1 MRKIVQCHKINLSHF
16 ICVHLFCVACFIS
29 QLSTLFTFNMD
40 KYKSSDRVK
49 HRWLSI
55 NKFSFIVDV
64 QWAFLFDSV
73 QRGIVAKVNIED
85 CQCYS
90 WKWLGDD
97 TFYGWVDKK
106 IIYCCSKK
114 IELLSGISQIFIIFE
129 ICCNNPW
136 HKFFF

>member
-114 IELLSGISQIFIIFE
+114 KDFCQAFHRFSLFLKFAAITHDI
-129 ICCNNPW
+129 N
-136 HKFFF
+136 FFF